1 MTTLMDNQVKLTL
14 VAVVSKDY
22 NFCCFNFPFLY
33 FVI

>member
-1 MTTLMDNQVKLTL
+1 MTNLMNKLAEKSL

-22 NFCCFNFPFLY
+22 NFCCFKFSFLY